1 MDRRGNGEGTV
12 RRRADGR
19 WEGRLAL
26 VVDGRMVRR
35 SCYGRTRAEVLQRL
49 RLTAQTLRSG
59 LAAPESSQTLGHYLQ
74 EWLHGQRSSLRPA
87 TVSLYEMV
95 IRRHL
100 QPEMGSVR
108 LDRLTVAQVQGMLR
122 RLSENGLAPRSVGHV
137 RAVLRSALNEAV
149 RQELVP
155 RNVASLARP
164 PRPPQRVI
172 EPFTPEECS
181 LILGCAPRFDL
192 LAVLAIAVGM
202 GLRQGEILGLR
213 WQDIDLER
221 RTLKVQRALQRVY
234 GRSQLVDPK
243 TSRSRRT
250 LPMPSLV
257 HSALLQQRSDQDAA
271 RELAGPLW
279 EEEIPGLIFTTA
291 LGRPRCGTAVT
302 HTFHRLLAEAGVRQ
316 RTFHTLRHSAAT
328 LVLAGGVDLKTVSTM
343 LGHSQIGLTA
353 DTYASVLPGLQREAA
368 ARMDA
373 ILATPGTPADSST
386 TGVKTGVNETAA
398 TSKALKWERI

>member
-1 MDRRGNGEGTV
+1 MD
-12 RRRADGR
+12 
-19 WEGRLAL
+19 
-26 VVDGRMVRR
+26 
-35 SCYGRTRAEVLQRL
+35 
-49 RLTAQTLRSG
+49 
-59 LAAPESSQTLGHYLQ
+59 HYLQ
-74 EWLHGQRSSLRPA
+74 EWLRGQRSSLRPA

-100 QPEMGSVR
+100 QPELGSVR

-122 RLSENGLAPRSVGHV
+122 RLSENGLAPRSVGHI

-155 RNVASLARP
+155 RNVASLARS

-181 LILGCAPRFDL
+181 LILGCAPRLDL
-192 LAVLAIAVGM
+192 LAVVAIEVGM

-221 RTLKVQRALQRVY
+221 RTLTVQRALQRVA
-234 GRSQLVDPK
+234 GQSQLVDPK

-250 LPMPSLV
+250 LPIPSMV
-257 HSALLQQRSDQDAA
+257 HSALLRQRSDQDEA

-279 EEEIPGLIFTTA
+279 EEEIPGLVFTTE
-291 LGRPRCGTAVT
+291 LGRPRCETAIT

-316 RTFHTLRHSAAT
+316 RTFQTLRHSAAT
-328 LVLAGGVDLKTVSTM
+328 LMLAGGVDLKTVSTM
-343 LGHSQIGLTA
+343 LGHSQIALTA

-368 ARMDA
+368 ARTDA
-373 ILATPGTPADSST
+373 ILATATSGDSPR
-386 TGVKTGVNETAA
+386 TGVKTGVNDTAA
-398 TSKALKWERI
+398 TSTALKWERV

>member
-1 MDRRGNGEGTV
+1 M

-35 SCYGRTRAEVLQRL
+35 GCYGRTRAEVLHRL

-122 RLSENGLAPRSVGHV
+122 RLSENGLAPRSVGHI

-181 LILGCAPRFDL
+181 LILGCAPGRDPRPSVAGHRSGAQNTEGAAGAPAGRRPKPAGGPQDL
-192 LAVLAIAVGM
+192 QESAYPADAI
-202 GLRQGEILGLR
+202 
-213 WQDIDLER
+213 
-221 RTLKVQRALQRVY
+221 
-234 GRSQLVDPK
+234 
-243 TSRSRRT
+243 
-250 LPMPSLV
+250 
-257 HSALLQQRSDQDAA
+257 H
-271 RELAGPLW
+271 GPL
-279 EEEIPGLIFTTA
+279 GATAAA
-291 LGRPRCGTAVT
+291 LG
-302 HTFHRLLAEAGVRQ
+302 
-316 RTFHTLRHSAAT
+316 
-328 LVLAGGVDLKTVSTM
+328 
-343 LGHSQIGLTA
+343 
-353 DTYASVLPGLQREAA
+353 PG
-368 ARMDA
+368 
-373 ILATPGTPADSST
+373 
-386 TGVKTGVNETAA
+386 
-398 TSKALKWERI
+398 

>member
-1 MDRRGNGEGTV
+1 V

-26 VVDGRMVRR
+26 VVAGRMVRR
-35 SCYGRTRAEVLQRL
+35 SCYGRTRAEVLRRL

-59 LAAPESSQTLGHYLQ
+59 LATPESSQTLGRYLD

-87 TVSLYEMV
+87 TISLYEMV
-95 IRRHL
+95 VRRYL
-100 QPEMGSVR
+100 QPELGSVR

-122 RLSENGLAPRSVGHV
+122 RLSENGLAPRSVGHI

-155 RNVASLARP
+155 KNVASLARP

-181 LILGCAPRFDL
+181 LILGCAPRFGL
-192 LAVLAIAVGM
+192 LAVVAIAVGM

-221 RTLKVQRALQRVY
+221 RTLKVQRALQRVD
-234 GRSQLVDPK
+234 GRNQLVDPK

-257 HSALLQQRSDQDAA
+257 HSALLQRRSDQDAA
-271 RELAGPLW
+271 RELAGALW
-279 EEEIPGLIFTTA
+279 EEEIPGLIFTTE
-291 LGRPRCGTAVT
+291 LERPRCGTAVT

-328 LVLAGGVDLKTVSTM
+328 LMLAGGVDLKTVSTM

-368 ARMDA
+368 ARMDS
-373 ILATPGTPADSST
+373 ILARPATPADSST
-386 TGVKTGVNETAA
+386 TGVNTGVNETAR
-398 TSKALKWERI
+398 TSKDLKWGRS

>member
-1 MDRRGNGEGTV
+1 
-12 RRRADGR
+12 
-19 WEGRLAL
+19 
-26 VVDGRMVRR
+26 
-35 SCYGRTRAEVLQRL
+35 
-49 RLTAQTLRSG
+49 
-59 LAAPESSQTLGHYLQ
+59 
-74 EWLHGQRSSLRPA
+74 
-87 TVSLYEMV
+87 MV

-328 LVLAGGVDLKTVSTM
+328 LMLAGGVDLKTVSTM

>member
-1 MDRRGNGEGTV
+1 
-12 RRRADGR
+12 
-19 WEGRLAL
+19 
-26 VVDGRMVRR
+26 
-35 SCYGRTRAEVLQRL
+35 
-49 RLTAQTLRSG
+49 
-59 LAAPESSQTLGHYLQ
+59 
-74 EWLHGQRSSLRPA
+74 
-87 TVSLYEMV
+87 
-95 IRRHL
+95 
-100 QPEMGSVR
+100 
-108 LDRLTVAQVQGMLR
+108 
-122 RLSENGLAPRSVGHV
+122 
-137 RAVLRSALNEAV
+137 
-149 RQELVP
+149 
-155 RNVASLARP
+155 
-164 PRPPQRVI
+164 
-172 EPFTPEECS
+172 PEECS

-192 LAVLAIAVGM
+192 LAVVAIAVGM

-221 RTLKVQRALQRVY
+221 RTLKVQRALQRVH

-271 RELAGPLW
+271 RELAGALW
-279 EEEIPGLIFTTA
+279 EEEVPGLIFTTA

-328 LVLAGGVDLKTVSTM
+328 LMLAGGVDLKTVSTM

-373 ILATPGTPADSST
+373 ILATPATPAGSST

>member
-1 MDRRGNGEGTV
+1 
-12 RRRADGR
+12 
-19 WEGRLAL
+19 
-26 VVDGRMVRR
+26 
-35 SCYGRTRAEVLQRL
+35 
-49 RLTAQTLRSG
+49 
-59 LAAPESSQTLGHYLQ
+59 LGHYLQ
-74 EWLHGQRSSLRPA
+74 EWLGGQRSSLRPA

-95 IRRHL
+95 VRRHL

-122 RLSENGLAPRSVGHV
+122 RFSGNGLAPRSVGHI

-149 RQELVP
+149 CQEL
-155 RNVASLARP
+155 VASLARP
-164 PRPPQRVI
+164 PRPPQRLI
-172 EPFTPEECS
+172 EPLTPEECS
-181 LILGCAPRFDL
+181 LIPGCAPRFDL
-192 LAVLAIAVGM
+192 LAVVAIAVGM

-213 WQDIDLER
+213 WQDVDLER
-221 RTLKVQRALQRVY
+221 RTLKVQRALQRVD

-250 LPMPSLV
+250 LLMPCMV
-257 HSALLQQRSDQDAA
+257 HSALLQQRSDQDEA
-271 RELAGPLW
+271 RELAGALW

-328 LVLAGGVDLKTVSTM
+328 LMLA
-343 LGHSQIGLTA
+343 
-353 DTYASVLPGLQREAA
+353 GLQREAA

-373 ILATPGTPADSST
+373 ILATPPTPANSPT

-398 TSKALKWERI
+398 TSRALKWERI

>member
-1 MDRRGNGEGTV
+1 
-12 RRRADGR
+12 
-19 WEGRLAL
+19 
-26 VVDGRMVRR
+26 MVRR
-35 SCYGRTRAEVLQRL
+35 SCSGRTRAEVLHRL
-49 RLTAQTLRSG
+49 RLTAQKLRSG
-59 LAAPESSQTLGHYLQ
+59 LSAAESSQTLGHYLQ
-74 EWLHGQRSSLRPA
+74 EWPGGQRSSLRPA

-95 IRRHL
+95 VRRHL
-100 QPEMGSVR
+100 RPEMGSVR

-122 RLSENGLAPRSVGHV
+122 RLSENGLAPRSVGHI

-164 PRPPQRVI
+164 PRPPQRLI
-172 EPFTPEECS
+172 EPVTPEECS

-192 LAVLAIAVGM
+192 LAVVAIAVGM
-202 GLRQGEILGLR
+202 GLRQGEILGLGC
-213 WQDIDLER
+213 QDVDLER
-221 RTLKVQRALQRVY
+221 RTLKVQRALQRVD

-250 LPMPSLV
+250 LPMPCMV
-257 HSALLQQRSDQDAA
+257 HSALLRQRSVQDEP
-271 RELAGPLW
+271 RKLAGPLW
-279 EEEIPGLIFTTA
+279 EEEIPGLVFTTA

-328 LVLAGGVDLKTVSTM
+328 LMLAGGVDLKAVSTM

-368 ARMDA
+368 ARIDA
-373 ILATPGTPADSST
+373 ILATAPTSGDSCR
-386 TGVKTGVNETAA
+386 TGVKTGVNDTAT
-398 TSKALKWERI
+398 TSTALKWERI